1 MNKEDLSAV
10 DWLGHLHYQ
19 ICNGGMA
26 QACFNGYIDDV
37 IDAYGSMDAWVKALA
52 EETNNNEKAV
62 EAAKFIANG
71 VSQIYKCK
79 SCGYCGGS
87 GYDEYE
93 DEDEDGETITREET
107 CSECNGEGTIDVD
120 CYRDIDM
127 DCCGFDDKKW
137 DFKYYD
143 LVDSDFIDD
152 LTNQSHNHSVF
163 LDMMQEPKNE
173 SYLRES
179 KAKAGQTILNK
190 IKKGATYD
198 DIEDILNDWKCV
210 SQKKVSEGDG
220 PEDDACIEI
229 WRNFDTNEEMKLV
242 HNISDRSCDVLG
254 LKKISDD

>member
-1 MNKEDLSAV
+1 MKNEELSAV
-10 DWLGHLHYQ
+10 DWLGQLHYQ

-37 IDAYGSMDAWVKALA
+37 IDAYGSMNAWVKAIA
-52 EETNNNEKAV
+52 EETDNNEKAV
-62 EAAKFIANG
+62 EAAKFIADG
-71 VSQIYKCK
+71 VSQIYKFK
-79 SCGYCGGS
+79 SCTYCGGS

-163 LDMMQEPKNE
+163 LDMMDKTKNE

-179 KAKAGQTILNK
+179 KAKSGQTILNK

-254 LKKISDD
+254 LKKISDE